1 MIRKFNIFLIL
12 ISVSIL
18 ALFSMKA
25 ILWTLLQ
32 WGAKFALPLALV
44 LILIYGGS
52 FYLVQQIEVIKLP
65 KSVLIWIWTIGFIEI
80 IIMGGLYHLT
90 PQFFP
95 SFLGDFFFNLIQ
107 QSLIGISLIIFLG
120 VFFFPF
126 FRFCC
131 RRIEFK
137 FKIFPVLSAQ
147 LLAGNNFFY
156 FVFSI

>member
-1 MIRKFNIFLIL
+1 MIRKFNIFFVL
-12 ISVSIL
+12 ISVSTL

-52 FYLVQQIEVIKLP
+52 FYLVQQFEGINLP

-95 SFLGDFFFNLIQ
+95 SFLGDFFFN
-107 QSLIGISLIIFLG
+107 
-120 VFFFPF
+120 
-126 FRFCC
+126 
-131 RRIEFK
+131 
-137 FKIFPVLSAQ
+137 
-147 LLAGNNFFY
+147 
-156 FVFSI
+156 